1 MVKDGIMSQ
10 ILNALVDRYNA
21 QISEA
26 KAVLE
31 IYLNKSVGIG
41 EHPEIVQAIEMEVAK
56 MAEAQDKLDTVNQ
69 LLNEK
74 EFIQD

>member
-21 QISEA
+21 EISEA
-26 KAVLE
+26 KAILE

-41 EHPEIVQAIEMEVAK
+41 EHPEILDAIDTQIAK
-56 MAEAQDKLDTVNQ
+56 LAEAQEKFEVL
-69 LLNEK
+69 K
-74 EFIQD
+74 EFING